1 MSDKA
6 REIIMK
12 KEQID
17 VMDYVSEIMKALKK
31 GVLLTAKNGAEVN
44 CMTIAWGQIGIE
56 WNRMIFTAFVR
67 TGRHTHKML
76 EESGEFSVNIGM
88 GDKVGKILGF
98 CGTKSGAD
106 VNKVSELGLTLVPG
120 TDISTPGIKELPL
133 TLECK
138 VIYKQLQEKNEI
150 PADINTDNYPQDV
163 PSSDCGSNRDYHTMF
178 FGEIVGAYIVE

>member
-1 MSDKA
+1 
-6 REIIMK
+6 
-12 KEQID
+12 
-17 VMDYVSEIMKALKK
+17 
-31 GVLLTAKNGAEVN
+31 
-44 CMTIAWGQIGIE
+44 
-56 WNRMIFTAFVR
+56 
-67 TGRHTHKML
+67 ML